1 MASRRRLSKDP
12 QDYNLRKA
20 GCTKG
25 RSLILADFWRKNAR
39 QFKSWHPLREDTIL
53 REGIALIRMATSQ
66 TTEMQVEGEINVD
79 EAVKEILAEVEAEEQ
94 DPIEGMGNAQIAEIY
109 HRMKPEDQR
118 LFRQFKRFHKQYYET
133 HGHDAPS
140 HQLTRGIIQQMFPG
154 LPSADADTIAKARA
168 ELLATE
174 RLKELCKQL
183 GLAVPTQPQM
193 YPSPPEAPEYPPPPQ
208 PPGFLSRQDKE
219 RMAAQQQPLAEAE
232 EIEAKPDV
240 KPRRLATSY
249 LGPPG
254 LLRMIG
260 SGDEDHIITR
270 VVPGTD
276 PMQDFEDDDPT
287 QTIIID
293 HDTDASSDVDDFSE
307 VSMASAGGIR
317 KQEFQGLL
325 SDIAAQH
332 QRMAASLDALA
343 SRVEDM
349 SVEQV
354 EEVAVRVASE
364 TGHVRGME
372 EITGVFDKGEVVL
385 ILACGVRKYQ
395 EYQALKGK
403 QEDKD
408 IISYRQ
414 LQKKFGTNKRTLM
427 EVIQG
432 YKYRYPG
439 GVSTKVP
446 FVPTKPEEGEE
457 APTTS
462 ETAPTSDPT
471 TT

>member
-1 MASRRRLSKDP
+1 
-12 QDYNLRKA
+12 
-20 GCTKG
+20 
-25 RSLILADFWRKNAR
+25 
-39 QFKSWHPLREDTIL
+39 
-53 REGIALIRMATSQ
+53 MATSQ
-66 TTEMQVEGEINVD
+66 TTEMQAEGEVSVD
-79 EAVKEILAEVEAEEQ
+79 EAVKEILAEMEAEEQ
-94 DPIEGMGNAQIAEIY
+94 DPLEGMGNAQITEIY
-109 HRMKPEDQR
+109 HWMKPEDQR
-118 LFRQFKRFHKQYYET
+118 LFRQFKKFHKQYYET

-140 HQLTRGIIQQMFPG
+140 HQLTRGIVQQMFPG

-183 GLAVPTQPQM
+183 GLAVPTQLQA
-193 YPSPPEAPEYPPPPQ
+193 YPPPPEAPEYPPPPQ
-208 PPGFLSRQDKE
+208 PPRFLSRQDKE
-219 RMAAQQQPLAEAE
+219 RAAQQQPLEEAE
-232 EIEAKPDV
+232 VKPDV

-276 PMQDFEDDDPT
+276 PLQDFEDDDPT

-293 HDTDASSDVDDFSE
+293 HDTDASSDVDDLSE
-307 VSMASAGGIR
+307 VSMASAGGIG

-332 QRMAASLDALA
+332 QRMAASLDTLA

-354 EEVAVRVASE
+354 EEAAVRVVSE
-364 TGHVRGME
+364 SGHVRGLE
-372 EITGVFDKGEVVL
+372 EITGVFDKGEVAL

-395 EYQALKGK
+395 EYQVLKGK
-403 QEDKD
+403 REDKD

-462 ETAPTSDPT
+462 EAATTSDPT

>member
-1 MASRRRLSKDP
+1 
-12 QDYNLRKA
+12 
-20 GCTKG
+20 
-25 RSLILADFWRKNAR
+25 
-39 QFKSWHPLREDTIL
+39 
-53 REGIALIRMATSQ
+53 
-66 TTEMQVEGEINVD
+66 MQVDVE
-79 EAVKEILAEVEAEEQ
+79 EAVREMLAVEVEAEEQ
-94 DPIEGMGNAQIAEIY
+94 DPFEGMGNAQVAEIY

-118 LFRQFKRFHKQYYET
+118 LFRQFKRFHKLYYET

-140 HQLTRGIIQQMFPG
+140 HQLTCGIIQQMFPG

-168 ELLATE
+168 ELLAAE

-183 GLAVPTQPQM
+183 GLAVPTQLQEYSP
-193 YPSPPEAPEYPPPPQ
+193 PPEAPEYPPPPQ
-208 PPGFLSRQDKE
+208 PPRFLSRQDKE
-219 RMAAQQQPLAEAE
+219 RRAAQQQPLAEAE
-232 EIEAKPDV
+232 GVEVKLDV

-249 LGPPG
+249 LGPLG

-270 VVPGTD
+270 VVPGMD
-276 PMQDFEDDDPT
+276 PMQDFEDNDPT

-293 HDTDASSDVDDFSE
+293 HDTDASSDVDDLSE
-307 VSMASAGGIR
+307 VSMASASGIG

-325 SDIAAQH
+325 SDIAVQH
-332 QRMAASLDALA
+332 QQMAASLDALA

-349 SVEQV
+349 SMEQV
-354 EEVAVRVASE
+354 EEAAVRVASE
-364 TGHVRGME
+364 TGHVRGLE
-372 EITGVFDKGEVVL
+372 EITGVFNKGEVAL

-403 QEDKD
+403 REEKD

-446 FVPTKPEEGEE
+446 FTMTKPEREEEEE

-462 ETAPTSDPT
+462 LTPATSEAATTSDPT

>member
-1 MASRRRLSKDP
+1 
-12 QDYNLRKA
+12 
-20 GCTKG
+20 
-25 RSLILADFWRKNAR
+25 
-39 QFKSWHPLREDTIL
+39 
-53 REGIALIRMATSQ
+53 MATSQ
-66 TTEMQVEGEINVD
+66 PTEIPTEGEVD
-79 EAVKEILAEVEAEEQ
+79 VNEAVKEILAEMEAEEQ
-94 DPIEGMGNAQIAEIY
+94 DPLEGLGNVQIAEIY
-109 HRMKPEDQR
+109 HRMTPEDQR

-140 HQLTRGIIQQMFPG
+140 HQLTRGIMQQMFPG

-168 ELLATE
+168 ELLAAE

-183 GLAVPTQPQM
+183 GLAVPTQLQQYPAPQ
-193 YPSPPEAPEYPPPPQ
+193 EAPEYPPPPQ
-208 PPGFLSRQDKE
+208 PPRFLSRQDKE
-219 RMAAQQQPLAEAE
+219 RAAQQQSVEEAE
-232 EIEAKPDV
+232 VKPDV

-260 SGDEDHIITR
+260 SGDEEHIITR

-276 PMQDFEDDDPT
+276 PMQDFEDDDPS
-287 QTIIID
+287 QFIVID
-293 HDTDASSDVDDFSE
+293 EDTDASSDVDDLSE
-307 VSMASAGGIR
+307 VSMASAGGIG

-354 EEVAVRVASE
+354 EEAAVRVVSE
-364 TGHVRGME
+364 SGHVRGLE
-372 EITGVFDKGEVVL
+372 EITGVFDKSEVAL
-385 ILACGVRKYQ
+385 ILACGVRRYQ

-403 QEDKD
+403 REDKD

-446 FVPTKPEEGEE
+446 FAPTKSEEGEE
-457 APTTS
+457 APATS
-462 ETAPTSDPT
+462 ETATTSDPT

>member
-1 MASRRRLSKDP
+1 
-12 QDYNLRKA
+12 
-20 GCTKG
+20 
-25 RSLILADFWRKNAR
+25 
-39 QFKSWHPLREDTIL
+39 
-53 REGIALIRMATSQ
+53 MATSQ
-66 TTEMQVEGEINVD
+66 PTEIPTEGEVD
-79 EAVKEILAEVEAEEQ
+79 VNEAVKEILAEMEAEEQ
-94 DPIEGMGNAQIAEIY
+94 DPLEGLGNAQIAEIY
-109 HRMKPEDQR
+109 HRMTPEDQR

-140 HQLTRGIIQQMFPG
+140 HQLTRGIVQQMFPG

-168 ELLATE
+168 ELLAAE

-183 GLAVPTQPQM
+183 GLAVPTQLQQYPAPQ
-193 YPSPPEAPEYPPPPQ
+193 EAPEYPPPPQ
-208 PPGFLSRQDKE
+208 PPRFLSRQDKE
-219 RMAAQQQPLAEAE
+219 RAAQQQSVEEAE
-232 EIEAKPDV
+232 VKPDV

-260 SGDEDHIITR
+260 SGDEEHIITR

-276 PMQDFEDDDPT
+276 PMQDFEEDDPS
-287 QTIIID
+287 QFIVID
-293 HDTDASSDVDDFSE
+293 EDTDASSDVDDLSE
-307 VSMASAGGIR
+307 VSMASAGGIG

-354 EEVAVRVASE
+354 EEAAVRVVSE
-364 TGHVRGME
+364 SGHVRGLE
-372 EITGVFDKGEVVL
+372 EITGVFDKSEVAL
-385 ILACGVRKYQ
+385 ILACGVRRYQ

-403 QEDKD
+403 REDKD

-446 FVPTKPEEGEE
+446 FVPTKSEEGEE
-457 APTTS
+457 APATS
-462 ETAPTSDPT
+462 ETATTGDPT

>member
-1 MASRRRLSKDP
+1 
-12 QDYNLRKA
+12 
-20 GCTKG
+20 
-25 RSLILADFWRKNAR
+25 
-39 QFKSWHPLREDTIL
+39 
-53 REGIALIRMATSQ
+53 MATSQ
-66 TTEMQVEGEINVD
+66 PTEIPTEGEVD
-79 EAVKEILAEVEAEEQ
+79 VNEAVKEILAEMEAEEQ
-94 DPIEGMGNAQIAEIY
+94 DPLEGLGNVQIAEIY
-109 HRMKPEDQR
+109 HRMTPEDQR

-140 HQLTRGIIQQMFPG
+140 HQLTRGIVQQMFPG

-168 ELLATE
+168 ELLAAE

-183 GLAVPTQPQM
+183 GLAVPTQLQQYPAPQ
-193 YPSPPEAPEYPPPPQ
+193 EAPEYPPPPQ
-208 PPGFLSRQDKE
+208 PPRFLSRQDKE
-219 RMAAQQQPLAEAE
+219 RAAQQQSVEEAE
-232 EIEAKPDV
+232 VKPDV

-260 SGDEDHIITR
+260 SGDEEHIITR

-276 PMQDFEDDDPT
+276 PMQDFEDDDPS
-287 QTIIID
+287 QFIVID
-293 HDTDASSDVDDFSE
+293 EDTDASSDVDDLSE
-307 VSMASAGGIR
+307 VSMASAGGIG

-354 EEVAVRVASE
+354 EEAAVRVVSE
-364 TGHVRGME
+364 SGHVRGLE
-372 EITGVFDKGEVVL
+372 EITGVFDKSEVAL
-385 ILACGVRKYQ
+385 ILACGVRRYQ

-403 QEDKD
+403 REDKD

-446 FVPTKPEEGEE
+446 FVPTKSEEGEE
-457 APTTS
+457 APATS
-462 ETAPTSDPT
+462 ETATTSDPT

>member
-1 MASRRRLSKDP
+1 
-12 QDYNLRKA
+12 
-20 GCTKG
+20 
-25 RSLILADFWRKNAR
+25 
-39 QFKSWHPLREDTIL
+39 
-53 REGIALIRMATSQ
+53 MATSQ
-66 TTEMQVEGEINVD
+66 PTEIQAEGEVD
-79 EAVKEILAEVEAEEQ
+79 VNEAVKEILAEMEAEEQ
-94 DPIEGMGNAQIAEIY
+94 DPLEGMGNAQIAEIY
-109 HRMKPEDQR
+109 RQMKPEDQR
-118 LFRQFKRFHKQYYET
+118 LFRQFKRFHKRYYET

-140 HQLTRGIIQQMFPG
+140 HQLTRGIVQQMFPG
-154 LPSADADTIAKARA
+154 LPSADAETIAKARA
-168 ELLATE
+168 ELLAAE

-183 GLAVPTQPQM
+183 GLAVPTQLQQYPPPQ
-193 YPSPPEAPEYPPPPQ
+193 EAPEYPPPPQ
-208 PPGFLSRQDKE
+208 PPRFLSRQDKE
-219 RMAAQQQPLAEAE
+219 RAAQQQSVEEAE
-232 EIEAKPDV
+232 VKPDV

-276 PMQDFEDDDPT
+276 PMQDFEDDDPS
-287 QTIIID
+287 QFIVID
-293 HDTDASSDVDDFSE
+293 DDTDASSDVDDLSE
-307 VSMASAGGIR
+307 VSMASAGGIG

-354 EEVAVRVASE
+354 EEAAVRVVSE
-364 TGHVRGME
+364 SGHVRGLE
-372 EITGVFDKGEVVL
+372 EITGVFDKGEVAL
-385 ILACGVRKYQ
+385 ILACGVRRYQ

-403 QEDKD
+403 REDKD

-427 EVIQG
+427 EVVQG

-462 ETAPTSDPT
+462 ETAPASDPT

>member
-1 MASRRRLSKDP
+1 MAGK
-12 QDYNLRKA
+12 
-20 GCTKG
+20 
-25 RSLILADFWRKNAR
+25 AR
-39 QFKSWHPLREDTIL
+39 QFKSRCPLSKDTIL

-66 TTEMQVEGEINVD
+66 PTEIPTEGEVD
-79 EAVKEILAEVEAEEQ
+79 VNEAVKEILAEMEAEEQ
-94 DPIEGMGNAQIAEIY
+94 DPLEGLGNAQIAEIY
-109 HRMKPEDQR
+109 HRMTPEDQR

-140 HQLTRGIIQQMFPG
+140 HQLTRGIMQQMFPG

-183 GLAVPTQPQM
+183 GLAIPTQLQQYPAPQ
-193 YPSPPEAPEYPPPPQ
+193 EAPEYPPPPQ
-208 PPGFLSRQDKE
+208 PPRFLSRQDKE
-219 RMAAQQQPLAEAE
+219 RAAQQQSVEEAE
-232 EIEAKPDV
+232 VKPDG
-240 KPRRLATSY
+240 KLSRLATSY

-260 SGDEDHIITR
+260 SGDEEHIITR

-276 PMQDFEDDDPT
+276 PMQDFEEDDPS
-287 QTIIID
+287 QFIVID
-293 HDTDASSDVDDFSE
+293 EDTDASSDVDDLSE
-307 VSMASAGGIR
+307 VSMALAGGIG

-354 EEVAVRVASE
+354 EEAAVRVVSE
-364 TGHVRGME
+364 SGHVRGLE
-372 EITGVFDKGEVVL
+372 EITGVFDKSEVAL
-385 ILACGVRKYQ
+385 ILACGVCRYQ

-403 QEDKD
+403 REDKD

-439 GVSTKVP
+439 RVSTKVP
-446 FVPTKPEEGEE
+446 FAPTKSEEGEE
-457 APTTS
+457 APAMS
-462 ETAPTSDPT
+462 ETATTSDPT

>member
-1 MASRRRLSKDP
+1 
-12 QDYNLRKA
+12 
-20 GCTKG
+20 
-25 RSLILADFWRKNAR
+25 
-39 QFKSWHPLREDTIL
+39 
-53 REGIALIRMATSQ
+53 MATSQ
-66 TTEMQVEGEINVD
+66 PTEIQTEGEVD
-79 EAVKEILAEVEAEEQ
+79 VNEAVKEILAEMEAEEQ
-94 DPIEGMGNAQIAEIY
+94 DPLEGKGNAQIAEIY
-109 HRMKPEDQR
+109 RQIKPEDQR
-118 LFRQFKRFHKQYYET
+118 LFRQFKRFHKRYYET

-140 HQLTRGIIQQMFPG
+140 HQLTRGIVQQMFPG
-154 LPSADADTIAKARA
+154 LPSADAETIAKARA
-168 ELLATE
+168 ELLAAE

-183 GLAVPTQPQM
+183 GLAVPTQLQA
-193 YPSPPEAPEYPPPPQ
+193 YPPPPEAPEYPPPPQ
-208 PPGFLSRQDKE
+208 PPRFLSRQDKE
-219 RMAAQQQPLAEAE
+219 RMAAQQPAVEAE
-232 EIEAKPDV
+232 EAETKLDV
-240 KPRRLATSY
+240 KPRRLTTSY

-254 LLRMIG
+254 LLWMIG

-276 PMQDFEDDDPT
+276 PMQDFEDDDPS
-287 QTIIID
+287 QFIVID
-293 HDTDASSDVDDFSE
+293 DDTDASSDVDDLSE
-307 VSMASAGGIR
+307 VSMASAGGIG

-354 EEVAVRVASE
+354 EEAAVRVVSE
-364 TGHVRGME
+364 SGHVRGLE
-372 EITGVFDKGEVVL
+372 EITGVFDKSEVAL
-385 ILACGVRKYQ
+385 ILACGVRRYQ

-403 QEDKD
+403 REDKD

-439 GVSTKVP
+439 GLPTKVP

-457 APTTS
+457 APATS
-462 ETAPTSDPT
+462 ETATTSDPT

>member
-1 MASRRRLSKDP
+1 
-12 QDYNLRKA
+12 
-20 GCTKG
+20 
-25 RSLILADFWRKNAR
+25 
-39 QFKSWHPLREDTIL
+39 
-53 REGIALIRMATSQ
+53 MATSQ
-66 TTEMQVEGEINVD
+66 PTEIQAEGEIDVD
-79 EAVKEILAEVEAEEQ
+79 EAVKEILAEMEAEEQ

-140 HQLTRGIIQQMFPG
+140 HQLTRGIVQQMFPG

-183 GLAVPTQPQM
+183 GLAVPTQPQA
-193 YPSPPEAPEYPPPPQ
+193 YPPPPEAPEYPPPPQ
-208 PPGFLSRQDKE
+208 PPRFLSRQDKE
-219 RMAAQQQPLAEAE
+219 RAAQQQSLEEAE
-232 EIEAKPDV
+232 VKPDV

-249 LGPPG
+249 LGPLG
-254 LLRMIG
+254 LLQMIG

-276 PMQDFEDDDPT
+276 PMQDFEDDDPS
-287 QTIIID
+287 QFIVID
-293 HDTDASSDVDDFSE
+293 HDTDASSDVDDLSE
-307 VSMASAGGIR
+307 VSMASASGIG

-325 SDIAAQH
+325 SDIVAQH

-354 EEVAVRVASE
+354 EEAAVRVVSE
-364 TGHVRGME
+364 SGHVRGLE
-372 EITGVFDKGEVVL
+372 EITGVFDKGEVAL

-395 EYQALKGK
+395 EYQVLKGK
-403 QEDKD
+403 REDKD

-446 FVPTKPEEGEE
+446 FVMTKPEEGEE

-462 ETAPTSDPT
+462 ETAPASDLPPHKSLRDYHKISVLSGPPIPPKVEIYLRKAT
-471 TT
+471 RRHFG